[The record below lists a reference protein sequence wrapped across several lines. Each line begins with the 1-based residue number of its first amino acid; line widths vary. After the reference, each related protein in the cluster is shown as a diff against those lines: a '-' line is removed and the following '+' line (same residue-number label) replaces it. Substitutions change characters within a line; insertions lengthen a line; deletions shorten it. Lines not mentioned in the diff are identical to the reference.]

1 MTPNLIRTELE
12 RLAREKLSAAAP
24 VGGDLVDSLDSVQRL
39 TLVVAIEDHFEICF
53 DPEDEERIVS
63 IDDIVSVI
71 HGKLSQ
77 P

>member
-1 MTPNLIRTELE
+1 MTPTLIRTELE
-12 RLAREKLSAAAP
+12 QLAREKLSVAAP

-77 P
+77 T